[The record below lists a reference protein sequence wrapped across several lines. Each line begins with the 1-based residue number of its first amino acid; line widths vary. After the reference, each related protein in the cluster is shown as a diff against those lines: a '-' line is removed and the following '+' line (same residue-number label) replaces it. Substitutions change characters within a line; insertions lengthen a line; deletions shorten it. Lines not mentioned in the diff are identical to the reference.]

1 MAGFTYLGHSHCL
14 PWYTLAGNRNLE
26 LESGIKL
33 RHSGAIH
40 GCVNDRMTKC
50 QPQEV
55 CTCVYIYA
63 HTCTYICIHMC
74 AHIPMY
80 VHNMHTYLPA
90 CLACLLHYMSP
101 MSGNG
106 LQLPALSKFLVTHSL
121 KSNFDGKTI
130 FGKRWCVPLLRKGF
144 LSKALSLHVMQ
155 VGRKGRLLH
164 FPVLTLENH

>member
-106 LQLPALSKFLVTHSL
+106 L
-121 KSNFDGKTI
+121 
-130 FGKRWCVPLLRKGF
+130 
-144 LSKALSLHVMQ
+144 
-155 VGRKGRLLH
+155 
-164 FPVLTLENH
+164 